1 MDVTNPWRIFNI
13 WKNTWGTKHEHL
25 KKTPQYDCQTQKP
38 LSLLDTSFHLLWW
51 LLWHWLTNFDDKTI
65 FFYLK
70 EIIRSNLFYFLST
83 ILIFVLQSKHLS
95 ESVAGT
101 LISDILL
108 HFISLHMADIHSTRY
123 IWYFWHDCRKTWD
136 TNFKLKIPFSHLSD
150 ILQFSLRAFTQGH
163 FRKSTNEWT

>member
-1 MDVTNPWRIFNI
+1 MPNSKAIEPI
-13 WKNTWGTKHEHL
+13 G
-25 KKTPQYDCQTQKP
+25 Q
-38 LSLLDTSFHLLWW
+38 LDTSFHLLWW
-51 LLWHWLTNFDDKTI
+51 LLWHWITNFDDKTI
-65 FFYLK
+65 FLYLK
-70 EIIRSNLFYFLST
+70 EILRSNLFYFLST

-136 TNFKLKIPFSHLSD
+136 TNFKLKIPYIHLLG
-150 ILQFSLRAFTQGH
+150 ILHFLFRVFKQGH
-163 FRKSTNEWT
+163 FRKKHKCINLKSENTLPLP

>member
-1 MDVTNPWRIFNI
+1 MEKYLRHKTLTF
-13 WKNTWGTKHEHL
+13 
-25 KKTPQYDCQTQKP
+25 KKTPQYDC
-38 LSLLDTSFHLLWW
+38 LLDTSFHLLWW

-70 EIIRSNLFYFLST
+70 EIIRSDLFYFLLT

-136 TNFKLKIPFSHLSD
+136 TKFKLKIPYSHLSG
-150 ILQFSLRAFTQGH
+150 ILHFQFRVFKQGH
-163 FRKSTNEWT
+163 FRKNTNAWA